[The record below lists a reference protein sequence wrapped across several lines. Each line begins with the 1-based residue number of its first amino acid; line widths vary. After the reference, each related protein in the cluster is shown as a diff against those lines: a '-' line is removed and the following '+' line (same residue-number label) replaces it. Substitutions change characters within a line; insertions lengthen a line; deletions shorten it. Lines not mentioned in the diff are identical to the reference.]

1 MIPLRPIRRTEGSPV
16 RGRRVRTLPA
26 FIVVLA
32 LLGVVG
38 RSSRADEAQSRLDV
52 LVADLGHDDFDRRE
66 AATRALITLG
76 DKALPAVKA
85 AFDSPDP
92 EVTARGYR
100 IVETWFVEG
109 DPATAGV
116 AADLID
122 ELRISK
128 NPALAARARQIFTS
142 YAEVVVTRAVERIR
156 ALGGECEPSRSSFNV
171 IRPNMRFD
179 AQFKDVLLGEDWKG
193 GTEGLKYLRRIGGI
207 SILYVTPGS
216 GLTPEVVDTVS
227 RDLNGVAVQWRGNGM
242 LGIQRQQSEELGVM
256 IDEVRPGGPAQLAGV
271 ESGDMVV
278 LYQGE
283 EIKQFQ
289 KIIDLTQSLSSSSVV
304 ELVVLRD
311 DELLTFRFPLQKFSI
326 APPPVQNQEPRLRIR

>member
-1 MIPLRPIRRTEGSPV
+1 MIPLRPIRRPEGFPALGSHV
-16 RGRRVRTLPA
+16 RILPA
-26 FIVVLA
+26 FVVVLA
-32 LLGVVG
+32 LLGPVVHA
-38 RSSRADEAQSRLDV
+38 SRADEAPAGLDV

-66 AATRALITLG
+66 AATRTLVTLG
-76 DKALPAVKA
+76 DKAIPAVKT
-85 AFDSPDP
+85 AFSSTDP

-100 IVETWFVEG
+100 ILETWFVEG
-109 DPATAGV
+109 DPATAGL

-122 ELRISK
+122 ELRIST

-156 ALGGECEPSRSSFNV
+156 ALGGECEPTRSSFNV

-179 AQFKDVLLGEDWKG
+179 AQLKDVLLGEDWKG

-311 DELLTFRFPLQKFSI
+311 DELHTFRFPLQKFSI

>member
-1 MIPLRPIRRTEGSPV
+1 MYPFRPLRRPERLPVPPHPV
-16 RGRRVRTLPA
+16 RVLPVLV
-26 FIVVLA
+26 VVLA
-32 LLGVVG
+32 LLGMVAQ
-38 RSSRADEAQSRLDV
+38 RLSADESLPGLDA

-76 DKALPAVKA
+76 DKALPAVKT
-85 AFDSPDP
+85 AFESPDP

-128 NPALAARARQIFTS
+128 TPALAARARQIFTS
-142 YAEVVVTRAVERIR
+142 YADVVVTRAVERIR
-156 ALGGECEPSRSSFNV
+156 ALGGECEPTRTGFNV

-179 AQFKDVLLGEDWKG
+179 AQLKDVLLGEDWKG

-216 GLTPEVVDTVS
+216 GLTPEVVDNMA
-227 RDLNGVAVQWRGNGM
+227 RDLNGVAVQWRGAGM
-242 LGIQRQQSEELGVM
+242 LGIQRQQSEEFGVV
-256 IDEVRPGGPAQLAGV
+256 IDEVRTGGPADQAGV
-271 ESGDMVV
+271 QRGDMVV

-283 EIKQFQ
+283 GIEQFQ
-289 KIIDLTQSLSSSSVV
+289 QIIDITRPLPSSAVV

-311 DELLTFRFPLQKFSI
+311 DELLTFNFPLQKFTI
-326 APPPVQNQEPRLRIR
+326 TPPPEPKQEPRLRIR